1 MCTQCKECF
10 YGSNCLLIER
20 DIWFSWY
27 KEPSSNSCLENTSA
41 DNTVSWLV
49 NKNWCWFGLDVLVW
63 MTPRT
68 RGWHSGLMGKHASGP
83 PLRPVSDRFM
93 MNIGHDCPITG
104 VWALFLCSCLLIMVR
119 NKGIPAV
126 QQLAWS
132 MQHGAVVYQLC
143 MCDRRC
149 QRINIL
155 YTKRQIINILSQ
167 EFMNCW
173 WHN

>member
-83 PLRPVSDRFM
+83 PTAASFWQVYDEHWSWLSDYRCLVTVS
-93 MNIGHDCPITG
+93 
-104 VWALFLCSCLLIMVR
+104 LFLFVNHCQEQGYSRCTTASMVNAAWCSGVSTL
-119 NKGIPAV
+119 
-126 QQLAWS
+126 
-132 MQHGAVVYQLC
+132 
-143 MCDRRC
+143 
-149 QRINIL
+149 
-155 YTKRQIINILSQ
+155 
-167 EFMNCW
+167 
-173 WHN
+173 

>member
-1 MCTQCKECF
+1 MCTQCRKCF

-83 PLRPVSDRFM
+83 PLWPVSDRFM

-104 VWALFLCSCLLIMVR
+104 VWALFLCSCLLIIVR

-132 MQHGAVVYQLC
+132 MQRGAVVYQLC
-143 MCDRRC
+143 NVWQKVSADKYF
-149 QRINIL
+149 I
-155 YTKRQIINILSQ
+155 YQ
-167 EFMNCW
+167 EAN
-173 WHN
+173 N